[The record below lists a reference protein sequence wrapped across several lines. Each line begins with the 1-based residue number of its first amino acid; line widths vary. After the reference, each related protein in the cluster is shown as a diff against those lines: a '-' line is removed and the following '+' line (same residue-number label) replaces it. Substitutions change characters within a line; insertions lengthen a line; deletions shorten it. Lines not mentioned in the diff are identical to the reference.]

1 MTTKTVEILFPELGT
16 PTAPVPTS
24 SPPAIFSIRVCVC
37 VRACEP
43 HSLWA
48 RKTKENAEKI
58 CNCSPLSTKLKTRRK
73 LRQISF
79 TGSRKK
85 IINLLCFPPRR
96 FPCTLATI
104 PSHSC
109 DKKRS
114 EIRRRRCSR
123 ECVATNTKRD
133 EHHRRLGSC
142 GVLGRFQ

>member
-1 MTTKTVEILFPELGT
+1 MTTKTVEIVFPKLGT

-24 SPPAIFSIRVCVC
+24 SPPAIFSIRVCAC
-37 VRACEP
+37 VRACESQ
-43 HSLWA
+43 SLWA
-48 RKTKENAEKI
+48 RKTKENAET
-58 CNCSPLSTKLKTRRK
+58 NLQLLSSLHKTKTRRK

-85 IINLLCFPPRR
+85 FINLLCFPPRR

-109 DKKRS
+109 DNKRW
-114 EIRRRRCSR
+114 EIRRRRWPR
-123 ECVATNTKRD
+123 ACVATNTRRD
-133 EHHRRLGSC
+133 EHHRHLGSC